1 MMDRTPKTAELVSDL
16 RAFQRD
22 WWIDRPWL
30 TPSNSAYPLLV
41 AADRLEAA
49 EKELIV
55 WRSWAN
61 SDSPMA
67 MMDKM
72 GVKVNAADVVIET
85 ARVALAEVAADNDSE
100 YGCSHADAAQQALD
114 LIAGWK
120 GPAATAGEMNPPAS
134 KAGLELAEQVLHY
147 ALFVGP
153 GDMTIGEV
161 VTMIERLFGPAVADA
176 LKDRHRPRETP

>member
-1 MMDRTPKTAELVSDL
+1 MTDRTLTPYEISVTDGESQYEVCQVLTVKRNGVTVDQHRDNGEPEDNC
-16 RAFQRD
+16 FYRD
-22 WWIDRPWL
+22 WRWVQP
-30 TPSNSAYPLLV
+30 A
-41 AADRLEAA
+41 LEAA
-49 EKELIV
+49 YRYGRED
-55 WRSWAN
+55 A
-61 SDSPMA
+61 
-67 MMDKM
+67 DKIIE
-72 GVKVNAADVVIET
+72 AA
-85 ARVALAEVAADNDSE
+85 RLALAEVAADNDSE